1 MLNIKKILFSLFILF
16 NVLFLN
22 LSSTYCT
29 TYSSNSIQYFYIL
42 VNSVDYNDESFI
54 LNDSTYEVRIH
65 DYQQDIILRGTFYK
79 TISNGSN
86 YYYSY
91 KLNDYFKYNI
101 DYDTDYDVYIVDS
114 NNTKVLQL
122 HLKNATDYRYSF
134 TDFLEYNENSGE
146 ENPSSP
152 DDNVDT
158 NVVIDYDFNILHIDL
173 LVLIVILGFYVFS
186 NIIIIIVR
194 NFSGGD

>member
-29 TYSSNSIQYFYIL
+29 TYSSNSIQYFYII
-42 VNSVDYNDESFI
+42 VNSTDYNDESFI
-54 LNDSTYEVRIH
+54 LNDSSYEIRICDH
-65 DYQQDIILRGTFYK
+65 KQDIILRGTFYK

-91 KLNDYFKYNI
+91 RLNDYFKYNT
-101 DYDTDYDVYIVDS
+101 DYDSDYDVYIVDS

-122 HLKNATDYRYSF
+122 HLENPTDYRYPF
-134 TDFLEYNENSGE
+134 TDFLEYSENSGE

-152 DDNVDT
+152 DNSSDT
-158 NVVIDYDFNILHIDL
+158 NVVIDYDFNILHTDL

>member
-22 LSSTYCT
+22 LSGTYCT
-29 TYSSNSIQYFYIL
+29 TYSSNSIQYFYII
-42 VNSVDYNDESFI
+42 VNSTDYNDESFI
-54 LNDSTYEVRIH
+54 LNDSSYEIRICDH
-65 DYQQDIILRGTFYK
+65 KQDIILRGTFYK

-91 KLNDYFKYNI
+91 KLNDYFKY
-101 DYDTDYDVYIVDS
+101 DTDYNINYDVYIVDS
-114 NNTKVLQL
+114 NNTKVLYL
-122 HLKNATDYRYSF
+122 HLENPTDYRYSF
-134 TDFLEYNENSGE
+134 TNFLEYNENSGE

-152 DDNVDT
+152 DDNFDT
-158 NVVIDYDFNILHIDL
+158 NVVIDYDFNILHTDL